1 VRQPVT
7 NNSLDL
13 DYVAVKA
20 PKFSFDRLSGAD
32 PMLGVEMA
40 STGEVGC
47 FGDDLHE
54 ALLHAMVASGFRFP
68 SKGVLLSLGPIE
80 DKYTLVDEIRV
91 IADELKLPIYATE
104 GTAEALT
111 AVGIACTAASKH
123 QANGKSAIRLIDE
136 EEIDLIINIPREY
149 DQLGR
154 PDGYLIRRRAVEAGV
169 PLITDLQLARA
180 LIEAL
185 RQRRMK
191 DLSVLAWQDYM
202 ERNETQVH

>member
-1 VRQPVT
+1 MRRMLGVRQAVA

-20 PKFSFDRLSGAD
+20 AKFSFDRLSGAD

-54 ALLHAMVASGFRFP
+54 AFLHAMVASGFRFP

-91 IADELKLPIYATE
+91 IADELQLPIFATE
-104 GTAEALT
+104 GTAEALA
-111 AVGIACTAASKH
+111 AVGIPCTAASKH
-123 QANGKSAIRLIDE
+123 QGNGNSAIRLIDE
-136 EEIDLIINIPREY
+136 EVIDLIINIPREY

-154 PDGYLIRRRAVEAGV
+154 PDG
-169 PLITDLQLARA
+169 
-180 LIEAL
+180 
-185 RQRRMK
+185 
-191 DLSVLAWQDYM
+191 
-202 ERNETQVH
+202 

>member
-1 VRQPVT
+1 
-7 NNSLDL
+7 
-13 DYVAVKA
+13 
-20 PKFSFDRLSGAD
+20 
-32 PMLGVEMA
+32 MLGVEMA

-91 IADELKLPIYATE
+91 IA
-104 GTAEALT
+104 AEALT
-111 AVGIACTAASKH
+111 AVGIPCTAASKH
-123 QANGKSAIRLIDE
+123 QGNGNSAISMIDA

-169 PLITDLQLARA
+169 PLVTDLQLARA

-202 ERNETQVH
+202 ERNEPRAQ

>member
-1 VRQPVT
+1 
-7 NNSLDL
+7 
-13 DYVAVKA
+13 
-20 PKFSFDRLSGAD
+20 
-32 PMLGVEMA
+32 
-40 STGEVGC
+40 
-47 FGDDLHE
+47 
-54 ALLHAMVASGFRFP
+54 MVASGFRFP

-123 QANGKSAIRLIDE
+123 QDNGKSAIRLIDGG
-136 EEIDLIINIPREY
+136 EIDLIINIPREY

-202 ERNETQVH
+202 ERNETQVP